1 MNRTNPTFKEHAV
14 IDQENIDFLDEMFSE
29 LFDFGEVHS
38 GMDEVP
44 DLDKQIARFGKPNR

>member
-44 DLDKQIARFGKPNR
+44 DLDKQIARFGKVR